1 MGVFCGDAAMLYFVA
16 RGILVAVVVM
26 VMVVL
31 VLVVVVTGI
40 VCQHT
45 VRVRVGWRRACAC
58 HATSPSLLTAR
69 ACPHSHSPHVAV
81 HVSDDFP
88 TKLNSSSKVC
98 PVPLHCID
106 VRALTRPSPAS

>member
-16 RGILVAVVVM
+16 RGILVVEV
-26 VMVVL
+26 
-31 VLVVVVTGI
+31 VLVVVVMVVV

-88 TKLNSSSKVC
+88 KLSST
-98 PVPLHCID
+98 PVPRFARFPCI
-106 VRALTRPSPAS
+106 A